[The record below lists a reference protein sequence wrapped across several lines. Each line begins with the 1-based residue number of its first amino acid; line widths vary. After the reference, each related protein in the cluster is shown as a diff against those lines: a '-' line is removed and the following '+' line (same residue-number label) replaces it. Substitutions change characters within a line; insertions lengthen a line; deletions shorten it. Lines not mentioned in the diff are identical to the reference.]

1 MTYRYDRP
9 DNLVTLFQESVRQFS
24 DRPLFGTK
32 NAAGDYAWVTYG
44 QVGARVDNLRGGLA
58 RLGIQPGDA
67 VGIIAGNRTEWAICA
82 FATYGLGARF
92 IPMYEQELPQIWQYI
107 INDGHV
113 RVLLVS
119 SFAVRDQ
126 IEALRGDLPELE
138 AVIEIDGQGE
148 HAMAT
153 LEQTG
158 QSHPVPAVCP
168 GPHDIAVLIYTSGT
182 TGNPKGVL
190 LSHGNFTTNVK
201 AGGACFPELGP
212 DSRSLS
218 ILPWAH
224 SFGQTGELYNFIQ
237 FGASIGFIGDVATLA
252 EDMATVRPTFL
263 IAVPRVFNKIHDR
276 LQVRIDAAGGLA
288 QKLFV
293 MGMQSARKRR
303 ELAGRGQTDWL
314 TEMKVR
320 LADKLVFSKIRQRFG
335 GRLTGAV
342 TGSATMNVEIGNFF
356 CDLGI
361 PTYDCY
367 GLTETAPAVTMNCPA
382 AHRPGSVGRPID
394 QVTVKIDASALEP
407 GAQDGEIIVYGPN
420 VMQGYHN
427 QPEATRAVMTG
438 DGGLRTGDRGR
449 VDPDGFL
456 FITGRIKEQYKL
468 ENGKYVFPAAIEEA
482 IKLLP
487 WVENAMIVG
496 EGRPFNVCLVV
507 PDLTVLGNYARANR
521 LSGGPDQ
528 WIAQAGIREMIAE
541 AITGLLAANFRGYEI
556 PRQFLWLRENFSLEN
571 GTLTQTMK
579 LKRRHVLARYRDR
592 IESLY
597 AQREDA

>member
-1 MTYRYDRP
+1 
-9 DNLVTLFQESVRQFS
+9 
-24 DRPLFGTK
+24 
-32 NAAGDYAWVTYG
+32 
-44 QVGARVDNLRGGLA
+44 
-58 RLGIQPGDA
+58 
-67 VGIIAGNRTEWAICA
+67 
-82 FATYGLGARF
+82 
-92 IPMYEQELPQIWQYI
+92 
-107 INDGHV
+107 
-113 RVLLVS
+113 
-119 SFAVRDQ
+119 
-126 IEALRGDLPELE
+126 
-138 AVIEIDGQGE
+138 
-148 HAMAT
+148 
-153 LEQTG
+153 
-158 QSHPVPAVCP
+158 
-168 GPHDIAVLIYTSGT
+168 
-182 TGNPKGVL
+182 
-190 LSHGNFTTNVK
+190 
-201 AGGACFPELGP
+201 
-212 DSRSLS
+212 
-218 ILPWAH
+218 
-224 SFGQTGELYNFIQ
+224 LYNFIQ
-237 FGASIGFIGDVATLA
+237 FGASIGFIGDVTTLA

-263 IAVPRVFNKIHDR
+263 IAVPRVFNKIHDGLR
-276 LQVRIDAAGGLA
+276 ARIDAAGGLA
-288 QKLFV
+288 KKLFV
-293 MGMQSARKRR
+293 MGMLSARKRR

-314 TEMKVR
+314 TELKVR

-367 GLTETAPAVTMNCPA
+367 GLTETSPAVTMNCPA
-382 AHRPGSVGRPID
+382 AHRSGSVGRPID

-407 GAQDGEIIVYGPN
+407 GAPDGEIIVYGPN

-427 QPEATRAVMTG
+427 QPEATRAVMTA

-496 EGRPFNVCLVV
+496 EGRPFNICLVV
-507 PDLTVLGNYARANR
+507 PDFTVLGNYARANR

-556 PRQFLWLRENFSLEN
+556 PRRFLWLRENFSLEN